1 MNERCRSLYRPNLF
15 RESSIVLVWLAL
27 RNQMP
32 NNYRTVVNHIC
43 YAPSLSITISNAI
56 LIEPS
61 QFSRPFPLRKLLI
74 APLFARPQHRLKLFP
89 FFLLPL
95 HCKDLVLRHSE
106 VIPFCGS
113 ARGSDCLLT
122 FPTVLSVRPLSVVIP
137 PNANGC

>member
-1 MNERCRSLYRPNLF
+1 
-15 RESSIVLVWLAL
+15 
-27 RNQMP
+27 MP
-32 NNYRTVVNHIC
+32 INYRTVVNHIC
-43 YAPSLSITISNAI
+43 YPTSLSITPLNAQ
-56 LIEPS
+56 LIEFG

-106 VIPFCGS
+106 AMPFCGS

-122 FPTVLSVRPLSVVIP
+122 VPNVLSVRPLSVVVP
-137 PNANGC
+137 PNVYGC

>member
-1 MNERCRSLYRPNLF
+1 
-15 RESSIVLVWLAL
+15 
-27 RNQMP
+27 MP

-43 YAPSLSITISNAI
+43 YPTSLSITPFNAP
-56 LIEPS
+56 LIEFG

-106 VIPFCGS
+106 PMPVCGS
-113 ARGSDCLLT
+113 VCGSVCLLT
-122 FPTVLSVRPLSVVIP
+122 APTVLSVRPLSVVIP

>member
-1 MNERCRSLYRPNLF
+1 
-15 RESSIVLVWLAL
+15 
-27 RNQMP
+27 MP

-43 YAPSLSITISNAI
+43 YPTSLSKTLINAP
-56 LIEPS
+56 IEFG

-106 VIPFCGS
+106 LMPFCGS
-113 ARGSDCLLT
+113 ARGSVCLLT
-122 FPTVLSVRPLSVVIP
+122 APTVLSVRPLSVVLP
-137 PNANGC
+137 PNAIRC